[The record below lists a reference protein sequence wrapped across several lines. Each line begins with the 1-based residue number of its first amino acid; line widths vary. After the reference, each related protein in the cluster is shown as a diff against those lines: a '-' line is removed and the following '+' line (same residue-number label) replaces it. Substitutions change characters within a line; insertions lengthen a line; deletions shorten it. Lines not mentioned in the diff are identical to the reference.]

1 MKCCSDRRPGS
12 ARPLPRPPAS
22 CCAPPGPWYGGDYLM
37 QRILASG
44 QLHRRCQRYSLC
56 VPPVCDA
63 ACGPLTVADVSVCAP
78 PAWEDAPCDSRRGL
92 ELLVTIPLLLR
103 LRDGRGCLFTVQ
115 TILRERLRLTARGSA
130 AECWRG
136 QAQVQAAVRLAGR
149 AQVCPGQENEV
160 PLEVLLEGFVL
171 SPCAVGPDLCRPCP
185 EDRPWYPRLPEEP
198 WPQRRGC
205 CPCE

>member
-78 PAWEDAPCDSRRGL
+78 PAWADAPCDSHRGL

-115 TILRERLRLTARGSA
+115 TILRERLRLTARGGA

-136 QAQVQAAVRLAGR
+136 QAQVQAAVRLIS
-149 AQVCPGQENEV
+149 
-160 PLEVLLEGFVL
+160 LH
-171 SPCAVGPDLCRPCP
+171 
-185 EDRPWYPRLPEEP
+185 
-198 WPQRRGC
+198 
-205 CPCE
+205 